1 MTKAPQEMFF
11 VIADISGYT
20 KFMLTPGMELTHL
33 QGIISDLLNA
43 VLKQIEMPM
52 TISKF
57 EGDAVFMHAAKD
69 GKHDWEEVKAVLARK
84 LFAFIEAFDGK
95 LRELAG
101 ANHCSCASC
110 AGMGKLKLKVLAH
123 YGTALTYEIGG
134 HQELSGVDVI
144 ILHRLLKNH
153 VPSSKY
159 VLLSAAAQEQ
169 LKIGGEW
176 QKGIES
182 YPADVGDIPVCWT
195 ILEPAEID
203 VEINRWNVADL
214 ARTARYGMMKMLGRF
229 KNTNGLKEI
238 PPANKN

>member
-33 QGIISDLLNA
+33 QGIISDLLSA
-43 VLKQIEMPM
+43 VLKQIEMPL

-69 GKHDWEEVKAVLARK
+69 GKHDWEQVKIILGRK
-84 LFAFIEAFDGK
+84 LFAFIEAFDAK
-95 LRELAG
+95 LREMAG

-110 AGMGKLKLKVLAH
+110 AGMNRLKLKVLAH
-123 YGTALTYEIGG
+123 HGTALTYEIGG
-134 HQELSGVDVI
+134 HVELSGVDVI

-182 YPADVGDIPVCWT
+182 YPADVGDIAVCWT
-195 ILEPAEID
+195 ILEPAAIE
-203 VEINRWNVADL
+203 VQVNRWNVGDL
-214 ARTARYGMMKMLGRF
+214 ARTARYGVMKMFGRF
-229 KNTNGLKEI
+229 KNKDGLKDILAGE
-238 PPANKN
+238 

>member
-69 GKHDWEEVKAVLARK
+69 GKHDWEEVKTILGRK

-110 AGMGKLKLKVLAH
+110 VGMSNLKLKVLAH

-134 HQELSGVDVI
+134 HLELSGVDVI

-153 VPSSKY
+153 VPGGKY
-159 VLLSAAAQEQ
+159 VLLSAVAQGQ

-176 QKGIES
+176 QKGVES
-182 YPADVGDIPVCWT
+182 YPADVGDIAVCWT
-195 ILEPAEID
+195 ILEPAGIE
-203 VEINRWNVADL
+203 VQVNRWNVVDIG
-214 ARTARYGMMKMLGRF
+214 RTARYGVMKMFGRF
-229 KNTNGLKEI
+229 KNKDGLKGILSGE
-238 PPANKN
+238 

>member
-52 TISKF
+52 AISKF
-57 EGDAVFMHAAKD
+57 EGDAVFMYAAKD
-69 GKHDWEEVKAVLARK
+69 GKHDWEDVKIILGRK

-95 LRELAG
+95 LRELAA

-110 AGMGKLKLKVLAH
+110 VGMGNLKLKVLAH
-123 YGTALTYEIGG
+123 YGSALAYEIGG
-134 HQELSGVDVI
+134 HLELSGVDVI
-144 ILHRLLKNH
+144 ILHRLLKNQ

-159 VLLSAAAQEQ
+159 VLLSALAQEQ
-169 LKIGGEW
+169 LKIRGEW

-182 YPADVGDIPVCWT
+182 YPADVGDIAVCWT
-195 ILEPAEID
+195 ILEPAQIE
-203 VEINRWNVADL
+203 VKVNRWNVPDL
-214 ARTARYGMMKMLGRF
+214 ARTARYGVMKMFGRF
-229 KNTNGLKEI
+229 NSINGLKDIQPGE
-238 PPANKN
+238 